1 MSDYE
6 KEQNLTKR
14 LIKIISDAG
23 FDPEKVMHS
32 SFYELENLLSI
43 CHYRMT
49 KFYKRCITSNV
60 EIEEKLEKII
70 N

>member
-6 KEQNLTKR
+6 KEKNLRKR

-23 FDPEKVMHS
+23 FNPKKVMHS
-32 SFYELENLLSI
+32 SFYELAISLSVD
-43 CHYRMT
+43 
-49 KFYKRCITSNV
+49 FYKMARFNRKCINSNV
-60 EIEEKLEKII
+60 EIEEKLKAII